1 MSDSPDTGIRARRPL
16 SPTVIGLAAVSFLT
30 DVSSDMIYPLMP
42 SFMAGTLGVSA
53 AFLGVIEG
61 ASETTAALLKLA
73 SGWWSDRLT
82 RRKPLVLA
90 GYTIASVARPLVA
103 IATSGAQVLAI
114 RLADRVGK
122 GIRSSPRDA
131 LIADATDPRERGRA
145 YGVHRA
151 ADNAGAVAGPLL
163 AFLLLGAGGLSLRT
177 VFALAAIPGALS
189 VLVLVLRVREPRGG
203 SLASPPAL
211 AMRHDEEASDVR
223 LPAAP
228 AAVAPS
234 SGAPVSSVAPFA
246 PGFKVVMGAV
256 LLFTLGNST
265 DAFLLLRA
273 TSVGVSIAQVP
284 LIWAMFN
291 GVKALA
297 STLGGSLSDRIGRR
311 PVVLTGWLMYAATY
325 AGFAVAT
332 QAWQVWA
339 LFAAYGLTFG
349 LTEGTEK
356 ALVADL
362 TPAARRGAA
371 FGWYNLVIGVGAL
384 PASILFGTLWTTA
397 GPAVA
402 FATGGAIAL
411 IAALVLAAAPIR
423 RASAAVQET

>member
-1 MSDSPDTGIRARRPL
+1 MVESPDTTPRTRRPL
-16 SPTVIGLAAVSFLT
+16 GPTVIGLAAVSFLT
-30 DVSSDMIYPLMP
+30 DVSSDMIYPLLP
-42 SFMAGTLGVSA
+42 GFLAGTLGVSA

-61 ASETTAALLKLA
+61 TAETTAALLKLA
-73 SGWWSDRLT
+73 SGWWSDRLA
-82 RRKPLVLA
+82 RRKPLVVA
-90 GYTIASVARPLVA
+90 GYAIASVARPLVA

-131 LIADATDPRERGRA
+131 LIADAVDARDRGRA

-163 AFLLLGAGGLSLRT
+163 AFLLLGVGGLSLRT
-177 VFALAAIPGALS
+177 VFAIAAVPGLLS
-189 VLVLVLRVREPRGG
+189 VIVLVWRVRESRGG
-203 SLASPPAL
+203 SHVVAPAM
-211 AMRHDEEASDVR
+211 AVRHEEEASNVV
-223 LPAAP
+223 PVAAR
-228 AAVAPS
+228 ASQAPN
-234 SGAPVSSVAPFA
+234 APFA
-246 PGFKVVMGAV
+246 PGFNVVMGAV

-273 TSVGVSIAQVP
+273 TSVGVTVAQLP
-284 LIWAMFN
+284 LIWAMYN

-297 STLGGSLSDRIGRR
+297 SAPGGSLSDKIGRR
-311 PVVLTGWLMYAATY
+311 PVVLAGWIIYAATY
-325 AGFAVAT
+325 AGFAMAT

-339 LFAAYGLTFG
+339 LFAVYGVTFG

-362 TPAARRGAA
+362 TPSERRGAA
-371 FGWYNLVIGVGAL
+371 FGWYNLVIGAGAL
-384 PASILFGTLWTTA
+384 PASVLFGLLWTTT

-402 FATGGAIAL
+402 FATGATIAL
-411 IAALVLAAAPIR
+411 VASLVLAAAPIR
-423 RASAAVQET
+423 RAVASA

>member
-1 MSDSPDTGIRARRPL
+1 MTLSPDATSRTRRPL
-16 SPTVIGLAAVSFLT
+16 GPTVIGLAAVSFLT
-30 DVSSDMIYPLMP
+30 DVSSDMIYPLLP
-42 SFMAGTLGVSA
+42 GFLAGTLGVSA

-61 ASETTAALLKLA
+61 AAETTAALLKLA
-73 SGWWSDRLT
+73 SGWWSDRLA
-82 RRKPLVLA
+82 RRKPLVVA
-90 GYTIASVARPLVA
+90 GYAIASAARPLVA

-131 LIADATDPRERGRA
+131 LIADAVDPRDRGRA

-163 AFLLLGAGGLSLRT
+163 AFLLLGVGGLSLRT
-177 VFALAAIPGALS
+177 VFAIAAIPGLLS
-189 VLVLVLRVREPRGG
+189 VIVLVWRVRESRGG
-203 SLASPPAL
+203 AHVVAPGVAV
-211 AMRHDEEASDVR
+211 RHEEEASDAVQV
-223 LPAAP
+223 AAR
-228 AAVAPS
+228 APS
-234 SGAPVSSVAPFA
+234 VPDAPFA
-246 PGFKVVMGAV
+246 PGFKVVMWAV

-273 TSVGVSIAQVP
+273 TSVGVTVAQVP
-284 LIWAMFN
+284 LIWAMYN

-297 STLGGSLSDRIGRR
+297 SAPGGSLSDRIGRR
-311 PVVLTGWLMYAATY
+311 PVVLAGWIIYAATY

-339 LFAAYGLTFG
+339 LFAVYGITFG

-384 PASILFGTLWTTA
+384 PASVLFGALWTTS

-411 IAALVLAAAPIR
+411 VASLVLAAAPIR
-423 RASAAVQET
+423 RAVASA